1 MQLRLN
7 LLPAKFVLTSASIV
21 ALAAGSPALAQDSG
35 SVSASCNVGGAP
47 AQLHAQYKIVGQ
59 YETFV
64 KGGFFAGSV
73 GTGDSTTY
81 WRGTIDT
88 IYGQYRLSGENRFVD
103 AIPVGGTYSGKRTL
117 QIISTGPKTFL
128 LKDYFSDAKLVYPC
142 RLNG

>member
-7 LLPAKFVLTSASIV
+7 LLPVRLLLASATMT
-21 ALAAGSPALAQDSG
+21 ALAAGSPALAQNSG

-47 AQLHAQYKIVGQ
+47 AQLHAQYETVGQ
-59 YETFV
+59 YETFA
-64 KGGFFAGSV
+64 KGGFFGGSI
-73 GTGDSTTY
+73 GTGGSTTY
-81 WRGTIDT
+81 WSGTIDT

-103 AIPVGGTYSGKRTL
+103 AIPVGASYSGKRTL